1 MAIEFGKLTAF
12 LGSPTVNPASVKKPE
27 VSTQPPAFKTAAY
40 ASVPSA
46 KFPQV
51 TDTVPT
57 KDKNGN
63 PYFADYVTPNRVWV
77 A

>member
-12 LGSPTVNPASVKKPE
+12 LGSPTVNPASVQKP
-27 VSTQPPAFKTAAY
+27 VVQPQAYKTAGYTSIPY
-40 ASVPSA
+40 AKA
-46 KFPQV
+46 PQV

-57 KDKNGN
+57 TDKNGN
-63 PYFADYVTPNRVWV
+63 PLLAGYVTPKNVWV

>member
-1 MAIEFGKLTAF
+1 MAIDFGKLTAF
-12 LGSPTVNPASVKKPE
+12 LGSPTVNPACAHKPA
-27 VSTQPPAFKTAAY
+27 VSMQPQAFKTAAY
-40 ASVPSA
+40 ASVPTA

-57 KDKNGN
+57 KDKNGL
-63 PYFADYVTPNRVWV
+63 PLLAGYETPKNVWV